1 MSESGE
7 PTRED
12 LLALLTSQAS
22 LIQTQ
27 SRTIV
32 ELRARVAELERRLG
46 LNSGNSSMPPSMDDL
61 PGRTPPAEKPAPPA
75 KRKRGKQPGAMGM
88 NLPWS
93 DNPDE
98 RRDHFPAGPCGCGA
112 DLAEAVDLG
121 VALSHQEHDIPAVT
135 AAVTQHDR
143 HRVRCGCGAEH
154 VALLPDGVTDAP
166 VSYGVNLQ
174 ALCVLLLVVHA
185 VPVQRCAQ
193 LVAAIT
199 GAAPS
204 VGFVHSLLRR
214 TYQAL
219 SEVDQRIRAL
229 ISLSYVV
236 HFDETPL
243 RVGPKKVNKHLL
255 VACTTLYTYYLIGDR
270 SLATFKA
277 FLLPELVGVVVH
289 DRYVNYDSAELTKLR
304 EDAGLA
310 ALVHQLCCSHIL
322 RDLQAMAEAYP
333 DQPWPAQ
340 IAKALRGLI
349 HAANTA
355 RDTGAQAIDDET
367 KTELLQLFRDGVLVG
382 LKDIPRDYDNLKQPE
397 FRLLLEMLRDRE
409 ADVLRFVE
417 DLHIPPTNNQA
428 ERDLRPAKTQQKIS
442 GRLQSETV
450 TAYRY
455 RIASYL
461 STARKNGIN
470 TLHALRDALL
480 ARPWMPALPTPA
492 TP

>member
-1 MSESGE
+1 MSESEDRSRGE
-7 PTRED
+7 LAA
-12 LLALLTSQAS
+12 LLASQAA

-27 SRTIV
+27 SKTIV

-46 LNSGNSSMPPSMDDL
+46 LNSGNSSMPPSTDDL
-61 PGRTPPAEKPAPPA
+61 PGRTPPPDKPVPPA
-75 KRKRGKQPGAMGM
+75 KRRRGKQPGAMGM

-93 DNPDE
+93 DNPDQ
-98 RRDHFPAGPCGCGA
+98 RLDHYPAGACGCGA
-112 DLAEAVDLG
+112 DLAGAADLG

-135 AAVTQHDR
+135 ATVTQHDR

-154 VALLPDGVTDAP
+154 VAPLPEGVADAP
-166 VSYGVNLQ
+166 TSYGVNLQ
-174 ALCVLLLVVHA
+174 ALCVLLMIVHA

-199 GAAPS
+199 GATPS

-214 TYQAL
+214 TYEAL
-219 SEVDQRIRAL
+219 AEVDQRIRTL
-229 ISLSYVV
+229 VSLSYVV

-243 RVGPKKVNKHLL
+243 RVGPKKVKKQLL
-255 VACTTLYTYYLIGDR
+255 VACTTLYTCYLVGDR
-270 SLATFKA
+270 SLATFKV

-289 DRYVNYDSAELTKLR
+289 DRYVNYDSAELTRLR

-310 ALVHQLCCSHIL
+310 ALVHQLCCAHVL

-333 DQPWPAQ
+333 NEPWPTQ
-340 IAKALRGLI
+340 IMRALRGLI
-349 HAANTA
+349 HATNTA
-355 RDTGAQAIDDET
+355 RDAGAKAIDPEV
-367 KTELLQLFRDGVLVG
+367 KAKLLQLFRDGVLVG
-382 LKDIPRDYDNLKQPE
+382 LKDIPRDYANAKQPE
-397 FRLLLEMLRDRE
+397 YRLLLEMLHDRE
-409 ADVLRFVE
+409 ADVLRFVD
-417 DLHIPPTNNQA
+417 DLRIPPTNNQA

-455 RIASYL
+455 RIAGYL
-461 STARKNGIN
+461 STASKNGIN
-470 TLHALRDALL
+470 TLHALRDAILG
-480 ARPWMPALPTPA
+480 RPWMPALPTPA